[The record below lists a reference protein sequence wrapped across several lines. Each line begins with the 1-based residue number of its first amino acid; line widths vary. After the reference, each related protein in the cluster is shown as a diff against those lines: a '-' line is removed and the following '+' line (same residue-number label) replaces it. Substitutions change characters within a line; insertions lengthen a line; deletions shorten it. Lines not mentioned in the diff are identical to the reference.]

1 MPEERRRFFRIDD
14 EVALSFHLL
23 KDEYGGDDS
32 DELHAIQ
39 DMQQEF
45 HVSLEVQI
53 RQAMV
58 DVRAQYPKLA
68 PLLDLMNQK
77 INLLHANEALAEE
90 APVLKRANLSA
101 CGVAFTWGSELPIN
115 QQLMLNMYLQPNHE
129 LIRTQAHVAGV
140 SNNPDYPATSEEK
153 YIVRLD
159 FDDMHHA
166 FQEVLIQHVVQRQG
180 HQLRKKLDDA
190 E

>member
-1 MPEERRRFFRIDD
+1 MTEERRRFFRIDD
-14 EVALSFHLL
+14 EVAISFHLL
-23 KDEYGGDDS
+23 DDDYGGEDS
-32 DELHAIQ
+32 DDAAEIH
-39 DMQQEF
+39 DKQQEF

-77 INLLHANEALAEE
+77 INLLHASEALVDE
-90 APVLKRANLSA
+90 APVLKKANLSA
-101 CGVAFTWGSELPIN
+101 CGVAFTWQEALPIN
-115 QQLMLNMYLQPNHE
+115 QQVMVNIYLQPNHE
-129 LIRTQAHVAGV
+129 LVRSQAHVAGV
-140 SNNPDYPATSEEK
+140 GNNPDYPALSEEP
-153 YIVRLD
+153 YVIRLD

-166 FQEVLIQHVVQRQG
+166 YQEVLIQHVVQRQG
-180 HQLRKKLDDA
+180 HQLRKKLDA

>member
-1 MPEERRRFFRIDD
+1 MSEERRRFFRIDD
-14 EVALSFHLL
+14 EVALSFHLID
-23 KDEYGGDDS
+23 DEYGGEDS
-32 DELHAIQ
+32 DDLHTMQ

-58 DVRAQYPKLA
+58 DVRSQYPKLA

-77 INLLHANEALAEE
+77 INLLHANEALVEE
-90 APVLKRANLSA
+90 APVLKKANLSA
-101 CGVAFTWGSELPIN
+101 CGIAFTWGDKLPIN
-115 QQLMLNMYLQPNHE
+115 QTLMVNIYLQPNHE
-129 LIRTQAHVAGV
+129 LVRAEAHVAAV
-140 SNNPDYPATSEEK
+140 DNNPDHPTQSEEA

-159 FDDMHHA
+159 FNEMHQA

-180 HQLRKKLDDA
+180 HQLRKKFDSNN
-190 E
+190 

>member
-1 MPEERRRFFRIDD
+1 MAEERRRFFRIDD

-23 KDEYGGDDS
+23 DDEYGGEDS
-32 DELHAIQ
+32 DDLHALQ
-39 DMQQEF
+39 EKQEEF

-77 INLLHANEALAEE
+77 INLLHANESLVED
-90 APVLKRANLSA
+90 APVLKKANLSA
-101 CGVAFTWGSELPIN
+101 CGIAFTWADKLAVN
-115 QQLMLNMYLQPNHE
+115 QQIMVNIYLQPNHE
-129 LIRTQAHVAGV
+129 LIRTQAHVAAV
-140 SNNPDYPATSEEK
+140 DTNSDYPAKSEEA
-153 YIVRLD
+153 YVIRLD
-159 FDDMHHA
+159 FDNMHQA
-166 FQEVLIQHVVQRQG
+166 FQEVLIQHVVQKQG
-180 HQLRKKLDDA
+180 QQLRKRLEDK